1 MFNTS
6 NMFNYTTFV
15 DYVQCACLYR
25 PCFYNVYSINL
36 NVIIYSVQFN
46 NYINIEGRYG
56 SFIFT
61 LTIIDNYY
69 SFVDFDNYTYNVLI

>member
-1 MFNTS
+1 MYS
-6 NMFNYTTFV
+6 VFV
-15 DYVQCACLYR
+15 YIDLVFTVC
-25 PCFYNVYSINL
+25 INL
-36 NVIIYSVQFN
+36 NVIIYSLQFN